1 MLILSDSLK
10 LYKVG
15 ENGLEKDC
23 AHLGQRCTN
32 NSLVELGPVPQFMAK
47 SSTVMTS
54 ITASLGCL
62 QKPSSEPVKYS
73 EHT

>member
-1 MLILSDSLK
+1 
-10 LYKVG
+10 
-15 ENGLEKDC
+15 
-23 AHLGQRCTN
+23 
-32 NSLVELGPVPQFMAK
+32 MAK
-47 SSTVMTS
+47 SSTVMTP